1 MEKVQADSP
10 AVPASDAAPSVAD
23 AAGRSAIPKTEQ
35 RRRALASRLFNGRG
49 WKWLRL
55 SVDSALLLL
64 APIAADIGAPDDIG
78 PDGRTL
84 IWLFPPMAIA
94 GLALARMYSPRT
106 QAKLIDGLGLI
117 VAVTSLAAV
126 SLIAGAAY
134 VDPDSDPAPLIARTW
149 LYGTAL
155 LIGGRLLLGYAQRHG
170 RATRLVT
177 TPTLIVGAGY
187 VGALVELRLNTQP
200 QLGLEPVG
208 YLDADPPPAELA
220 PDRQAPVL
228 GGPDDIEEVIR
239 RTGAKH
245 VVFSFMSGPDRD
257 LIPLMRRCEVL
268 GLQVSFVPRF
278 FEQVNVH
285 LALEHLGGL
294 PLFGLRPIDPKGW
307 QFAIKHALDRAAASL
322 MLFFLSPLLLALA
335 LATRISS
342 PGPVLFKQLRVGRDG
357 REFEMLKFRSM
368 RLAPPEEQT
377 LPGNV
382 TQLPTDVGPGGVEG
396 DDRRTAVGTLLRRTS
411 LDELPQLM
419 NVVRGDMSLVGP
431 RPERPEFVEAFGM
444 RIARYDDRH
453 RVKSGITGW
462 AQVNGLRGKTSLR
475 DRVEWDNYY
484 IENWSLSLDL
494 KILLMTLSAVFY
506 RAE

>member
-1 MEKVQADSP
+1 MEEVQADSH
-10 AVPASDAAPSVAD
+10 AVPATDPRRSVAD
-23 AAGRSAIPKTEQ
+23 ASGRSAVPRAE
-35 RRRALASRLFNGRG
+35 RRRRLVASRAFNGKG
-49 WKWLRL
+49 WKWLRV
-55 SVDSALLLL
+55 SVDSVLLLL
-64 APIAADIGAPDDIG
+64 APIAADIAAPADLG
-78 PDGRTL
+78 PDGHTL
-84 IWLFPPMAIA
+84 IWFFPPMVLVGLAIA
-94 GLALARMYSPRT
+94 GLYSSRT
-106 QAKLIDGLGLI
+106 QARLIDGLGLI
-117 VAVTSLAAV
+117 VAATSLAAV

-134 VDPDSDPAPLIARTW
+134 VDPNSDPAPLIARAW
-149 LYGTAL
+149 LYGTVL
-155 LIGGRLLLGYAQRHG
+155 LIGGRLLLSYTQRRG

-187 VGALVELRLNTQP
+187 VGALVEMRLTTQP

-208 YLDADPPPAELA
+208 YLDADPPPPEFA
-220 PDRQAPVL
+220 DRTTPVL
-228 GGPDDIEEVIR
+228 GGPDDIEDIIE
-239 RTGAKH
+239 RTGARH

-257 LIPLMRRCEVL
+257 LIPLMRKCELL

-294 PLFGLRPIDPKGW
+294 PLFGLRPIDPKGG
-307 QFAIKHALDRAAASL
+307 QFAIKHAMDRVTAAL
-322 MLFFLSPLLLALA
+322 MLFFLSPLLLILA

-342 PGPVLFKQLRVGRDG
+342 PGPIFFKQLRVGRDG
-357 REFEMLKFRSM
+357 REFAMLKFRSM
-368 RLAPPEEQT
+368 RMPPPEAPA

-419 NVVRGDMSLVGP
+419 NVLRGDMSLVGP
-431 RPERPEFVEAFGM
+431 RPERPEFVEAFGT

-484 IENWSLSLDL
+484 IENWSLTLDL
-494 KILLMTLSAVFY
+494 KILLMTLSAVFF